1 MEGNVNTAISL
12 IENKPDLELRY
23 GLEKYNNVNIKNYTA
38 LHCAIV
44 SQHFTLV
51 ELLINQG
58 SSLTSVTDYE
68 NTALHLAC
76 LKGSL
81 QIVEFLVNQGS
92 NLDAQNICFYGFFME
107 TLLFI

>member
-1 MEGNVNTAISL
+1 MDGNVNTAISL

-23 GLEKYNNVNIKNYTA
+23 GLNIYNNVNIKNYTA
-38 LHCAIV
+38 LHCAVI
-44 SQHFTLV
+44 SQHFPLV

-58 SSLTSVTDYE
+58 SSLTSVTDDE
-68 NTALHLAC
+68 NTALHLSC

-81 QIVEFLVNQGS
+81 QIIEFLVNKGS
-92 NLDAQNICFYGFFME
+92 NLDAQNICFCCFFME

>member
-1 MEGNVNTAISL
+1 MEGNIKEIISL

-23 GLEKYNNVNIKNYTA
+23 GLEKYNNVNIKNYTV
-38 LHCAIV
+38 LHCAVI
-44 SQHFTLV
+44 SQHFHLV

-58 SSLTSVTDYE
+58 SSLTSVTDDE

-81 QIVEFLVNQGS
+81 QIVELLVNQGS
-92 NLDAQNICFYGFFME
+92 NLDSQNICICSFIKE
-107 TLLFI
+107 TPHFI